1 MLKYIAVRTL
11 RLIATVAAV
20 LVAAFVALRISG
32 SPVDAVFP
40 DGIDSQTAAQLN
52 AELGLDLPIIT
63 QFLIYITNMLQLD
76 FGVSLLTRQAV
87 TDVYLEVL
95 PRTLALGGLALLC
108 SVAISV
114 PLGVRWALKPDAPL
128 YRIVSLVSFAL
139 YAVPHFVTAIL
150 AIFLFGYVLRWL
162 PTLGS
167 TTPQHYILPV
177 AVLALTSMAVLT
189 RYVRSAV
196 LDQMSEEYIKTAAAK
211 GLRAHQVETRH
222 GLRNALIPI
231 VTIIG
236 MDVQHI
242 VTGSL
247 IIEAVFAWH
256 GVGNVFIGA
265 IGKHDY
271 AVFQFGA
278 LFYAA
283 IVVLTNYLVDLAYV
297 LLDPR
302 ITVDA

>member
-1 MLKYIAVRTL
+1 MLKYVAVRTL
-11 RLIATVAAV
+11 RLIATVAGV

-32 SPVDAVFP
+32 SPIDALFP

-52 AELGLDLPIIT
+52 SELGLDLPIVT
-63 QFLIYITNMLQLD
+63 QFLIYITNMLRLD
-76 FGVSLLTRQAV
+76 FGVSLLTRQPV
-87 TDVYLEVL
+87 TQLYLEVL
-95 PRTLALGGLALLC
+95 PRTLALGGLAFVC
-108 SVAISV
+108 SIAISV
-114 PLGVRWALKPDAPL
+114 PLGVRWALRPDSLL
-128 YRIVSLVSFAL
+128 YRFIGFVGFVL
-139 YAVPHFVTAIL
+139 YSVPHFITAIL
-150 AIFLFGYVLRWL
+150 AIFLFGYLLRWL

-189 RYVRSAV
+189 RYVRSAM

-211 GLRAHQVETRH
+211 GLRAHQIETRH

-231 VTIIG
+231 VTVIG

-242 VTGSL
+242 VTGSM

-265 IGKHDY
+265 IGNHDY
-271 AVFQFGA
+271 PVFQFGA